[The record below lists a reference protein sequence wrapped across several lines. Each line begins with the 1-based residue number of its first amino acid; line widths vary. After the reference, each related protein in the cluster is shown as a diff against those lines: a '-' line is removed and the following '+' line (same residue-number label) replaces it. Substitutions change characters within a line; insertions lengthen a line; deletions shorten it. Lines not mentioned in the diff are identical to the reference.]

1 MRVLITGAGGFLGQY
16 LAKRLLNNPSYEVI
30 LTDIVNAPIPKGVKY
45 PENATVVVADLF
57 EDTSTVISQS
67 LDAIY
72 AFHGIMSSGAESNFD
87 LGMRVNVDAT
97 RKLLDAVRTVVPG
110 VRIIYASTQAV
121 FGSPLPST
129 VDDAI
134 IPTPQSS
141 YGAEKLICEALI
153 NEYTRRGYIN
163 GFILRFPTISIRPG
177 KPTAAASSFL
187 SGMIREPLAG
197 KESIIPLEDR
207 SFTSWLCSPK
217 TLVTN
222 LVHALTV
229 PPTSL
234 PPHIRHVN
242 LPGVSASVQDML
254 DALEKV
260 GGKESLK
267 LVTEKADPALEPILR
282 SWPTKFDVTRALS
295 LGYVADDSFESAVKD
310 YQQSL
315 KEQ

>member
-1 MRVLITGAGGFLGQY
+1 
-16 LAKRLLNNPSYEVI
+16 
-30 LTDIVNAPIPKGVKY
+30 VKY
-45 PENATVVVADLF
+45 PENATVVVADIF
-57 EDTSTVISQS
+57 EDTSTIVDKS

-72 AFHGIMSSGAESNFD
+72 AFHGIMSSGSEANFE

-97 RKLLDAVRTVVPG
+97 RKLLDAARTVVPG

-121 FGSPLPST
+121 FGIPLPPI
-129 VDDAI
+129 VDDSV

-187 SGMIREPLAG
+187 SGMIREPLSG
-197 KESIIPLEDR
+197 KESTIPLEDR
-207 SFTSWLCSPK
+207 DFTSWLCSPK
-217 TLVTN
+217 VLVTN

-229 PPTSL
+229 PTTSL

-242 LPGVSASVQDML
+242 LPGISASVQDML

-260 GGKESLK
+260 GGRDKLQ
-267 LVTEKADPALEPILR
+267 LVTEKRDPALEPILR
-282 SWPTKFDVTRALS
+282 SWPTKFDVARALS
-295 LGYVADDSFESAVKD
+295 LGYVADDSFESAVRD
-310 YQQSL
+310 YLETL
-315 KEQ
+315 KKE